1 MPILNN
7 YDPAIGS
14 GGTVT
19 GGSFNNAPYP
29 FSLTTFVPIPLNDKF
44 LLIPARQESRE
55 INLSFS
61 KPVDLYY
68 GTDDTPFKYLSTI
81 EAYKDTQLGVDLW
94 VKCLE
99 SDCQCLIVIRSEK
112 AIDYI
117 GTVTPTPTPSPTPP
131 PPQPW
136 AIIAPDQMSVFIDS
150 SKFPNSAT
158 TVECSVIVPDYQSI
172 PDYQYWD
179 FISIDPEPDS
189 NWDNNIDV
197 WEATYDENGD
207 YAGKVPKYPQFV
219 NEAIFT
225 IGNDV
230 VSIIFNLANEYDFI
244 QIKILSFDLSTNTFT
259 LGV

>member
-1 MPILNN
+1 MPPIINN

-29 FSLTTFVPIPLNDKF
+29 FSLTAFVPIPPNEKF
-44 LLIPARQESRE
+44 LLIPAKQESRE

-94 VKCLE
+94 VNCSE

-112 AIDYI
+112 IIDYI
-117 GTVTPTPTPSPTPP
+117 GTVTPSPTPTPTPS
-131 PPQPW
+131 PQPW

-150 SKFPNSAT
+150 SKFPSGDSVNASAVIPDSSNIGSWFNSVVAEKISNGSSSYDYYGLYGSFPVTLSDFPFNINSSVSTVKFFLLESEAPRFYIKVLNFDSAT
-158 TVECSVIVPDYQSI
+158 
-172 PDYQYWD
+172 
-179 FISIDPEPDS
+179 
-189 NWDNNIDV
+189 
-197 WEATYDENGD
+197 
-207 YAGKVPKYPQFV
+207 
-219 NEAIFT
+219 
-225 IGNDV
+225 
-230 VSIIFNLANEYDFI
+230 NL
-244 QIKILSFDLSTNTFT
+244 FT